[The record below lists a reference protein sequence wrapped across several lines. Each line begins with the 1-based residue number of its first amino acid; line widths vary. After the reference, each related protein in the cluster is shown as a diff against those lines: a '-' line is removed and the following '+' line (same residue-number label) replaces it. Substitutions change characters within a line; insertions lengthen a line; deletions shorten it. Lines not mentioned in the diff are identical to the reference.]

1 MVKAMKNERFEQ
13 LKASVIEAGLILQGK
28 QKPSR
33 EFQFE
38 VVEQPKNLEEI
49 WAICLESDDASLL
62 IPRKLYLVKFG
73 ENGVWV
79 RDEAGEMTVCDKEDF
94 LPLAFT
100 PEVEELLAIAA

>member
-1 MVKAMKNERFEQ
+1 MNNERFEQ
-13 LKASVIEAGLILQGK
+13 LKASVIEAGLIMRGK

-33 EFQFE
+33 EFQFKA
-38 VVEQPKNLEEI
+38 VENPKKLEEI
-49 WAICLESDDASLL
+49 WAICLESDDGNLL

>member
-1 MVKAMKNERFEQ
+1 MNNERFEK

-33 EFQFE
+33 EFQFKVAE
-38 VVEQPKNLEEI
+38 NPKNLEEI
-49 WAICLESDDASLL
+49 WAICLESDDTSLL

-73 ENGVWV
+73 ENGIWV

-94 LPLAFT
+94 LPLTFT
-100 PEVEELLAIAA
+100 PEVAELLAVAA

>member
-1 MVKAMKNERFEQ
+1 MNKERFDQ
-13 LKASVIEAGLILQGK
+13 LKTSIIKAGLILQGK

-33 EFQFE
+33 EFQFAA
-38 VVEQPKNLEEI
+38 VKNPNSLEEI
-49 WAICLESDDASLL
+49 WAICLESDDNSLL

-94 LPLAFT
+94 LPIMFT
-100 PEVEELLAIAA
+100 PEVEELLAVAA

>member
-1 MVKAMKNERFEQ
+1 MNSERFEQ

-33 EFQFE
+33 KFQFKQIE
-38 VVEQPKNLEEI
+38 KPNNLEEI
-49 WAICLESDDASLL
+49 WAICLESDDANLL

>member
-1 MVKAMKNERFEQ
+1 MNSERFNE
-13 LKASVIEAGLILQGK
+13 LKASIIEAGLIMQGK
-28 QKPSR
+28 QMPSR
-33 EFQFE
+33 EFQFKVIE
-38 VVEQPKNLEEI
+38 NPKKLEEV
-49 WAICLESDDASLL
+49 WAICLESDDTSLL

>member
-1 MVKAMKNERFEQ
+1 MNSARFDE

-28 QKPSR
+28 EKPSR
-33 EFQFE
+33 EFQFK
-38 VVEQPKNLEEI
+38 VVETPHNLEEI
-49 WAICLESDDASLL
+49 WAICLESDDVSLL
-62 IPRKLYLVKFG
+62 VPRKLYLVKFG

>member
-1 MVKAMKNERFEQ
+1 MNDERFEQ

-33 EFQFE
+33 EFKFK
-38 VVEQPKNLEEI
+38 VVEQPKSLEEI
-49 WAICLESDDASLL
+49 WAICLESDDVSLL

-94 LPLAFT
+94 LPVAFT

>member
-1 MVKAMKNERFEQ
+1 MDKTMKTERFEQ

-28 QKPSR
+28 QKPAR
-33 EFQFE
+33 EFQFK
-38 VVEQPKNLEEI
+38 VVEKPGNLEEI

-94 LPLAFT
+94 LPIAFT
-100 PEVEELLAIAA
+100 PEVEELLAVAA

>member
-1 MVKAMKNERFEQ
+1 MNSTRFEQ
-13 LKASVIEAGLILQGK
+13 LKKSVIEAGLIMQGK

-33 EFQFE
+33 EFQFKA
-38 VVEQPKNLEEI
+38 VEKPKNLEEI

-94 LPLAFT
+94 LPLAFA
-100 PEVEELLAIAA
+100 PEVEELLAVAA

>member
-1 MVKAMKNERFEQ
+1 MNRERFDE
-13 LKASVIEAGLILQGK
+13 LKASVIEAGLIMRGK
-28 QKPSR
+28 QMPSR
-33 EFQFE
+33 EFQFK
-38 VVEQPKNLEEI
+38 VVENPIKMEEI
-49 WAICLESDDASLL
+49 WAICLESDDPSLL

>member
-1 MVKAMKNERFEQ
+1 MNKERFEQ
-13 LKASVIEAGLILQGK
+13 LKASVIEAGFILQGK

-33 EFQFE
+33 EFQFKI
-38 VVEQPKNLEEI
+38 VEKPQNLEEI

-73 ENGVWV
+73 ETGVWV
-79 RDEAGEMTVCDKEDF
+79 RDEAGEMTVCDKESF
-94 LPLAFT
+94 LPLGFT

>member
-1 MVKAMKNERFEQ
+1 MNNERFEE

-33 EFQFE
+33 EYQFK
-38 VVEQPKNLEEI
+38 VVEQPNNLEEI
-49 WAICLESDDASLL
+49 WAICLESDDVDLL

-79 RDEAGEMTVCDKEDF
+79 RDESGEMTVCDKEDF
-94 LPLAFT
+94 LLLAFT

>member
-1 MVKAMKNERFEQ
+1 MNNERFKQ
-13 LKASVIEAGLILQGK
+13 LKASIIEAGIILQGK

-33 EFQFE
+33 EFQFK
-38 VVEQPKNLEEI
+38 VINKPNNLEEI
-49 WAICLESDDASLL
+49 WAVCLESDDHSLL

-100 PEVEELLAIAA
+100 PEVEELLAVAA

>member
-1 MVKAMKNERFEQ
+1 MNKKRFDQ

-38 VVEQPKNLEEI
+38 IVENPKNLEEI
-49 WAICLESDDASLL
+49 WAICLESDDSNLL

-100 PEVEELLAIAA
+100 AEVENLLAIAA

>member
-1 MVKAMKNERFEQ
+1 MKTERFEQ
-13 LKASVIEAGLILQGK
+13 LKANVIEAGLILQGK

-33 EFQFE
+33 EFQFK

-49 WAICLESDDASLL
+49 WAICLESDDTSLL

>member
-1 MVKAMKNERFEQ
+1 MDNERFKQ
-13 LKASVIEAGLILQGK
+13 LKASIVEAGLILHGK

-33 EFQFE
+33 EFQFDVVNNPNNLVE
-38 VVEQPKNLEEI
+38 V
-49 WAICLESDDASLL
+49 WAICLESDDTTLL

-94 LPLAFT
+94 LPLSFT
-100 PEVEELLAIAA
+100 PEIEQLLSIAA

>member
-1 MVKAMKNERFEQ
+1 MKTERFKQ
-13 LKASVIEAGLILQGK
+13 LKMSVIEAGLILKGK

-33 EFQFE
+33 EFKFNVIE
-38 VVEQPKNLEEI
+38 HPKNLEEI
-49 WAICLESDDASLL
+49 WAICLESDDSSLL
-62 IPRKLYLVKFG
+62 IPLKLYLVKFG

-79 RDEAGEMTVCDKEDF
+79 RDEKGEMTVCDKEDF

>member
-1 MVKAMKNERFEQ
+1 MDNERFKQ
-13 LKASVIEAGLILQGK
+13 LKSSIVEAGLILHGT
-28 QKPSR
+28 QKSSR
-33 EFQFE
+33 EFQFNVVNNPNNLVE
-38 VVEQPKNLEEI
+38 V
-49 WAICLESDDASLL
+49 WAICLESDDITLL

-100 PEVEELLAIAA
+100 PEIEQLLSIAA

>member
-1 MVKAMKNERFEQ
+1 MVKAMNSERFKE
-13 LKASVIEAGLILQGK
+13 LKASVIEAGLIMQGK
-28 QKPSR
+28 QMPSR
-33 EFQFE
+33 EFQFKVAE
-38 VVEQPKNLEEI
+38 KPKNLEEI
-49 WAICLESDDASLL
+49 WAICLESDDTSLL

-100 PEVEELLAIAA
+100 PEVEELLVETA